1 MNTKKIRLSHL
12 KEISLLME
20 KDKEYWIDFLC
31 KIEPLATAVDEVEKT
46 IRLLANYDKEYMSIH
61 DREPIGIYR
70 ISLPFNNPIYSFSLY
85 SCGIAF
91 AGNEV
96 IVRPSKYTAEYVMTF
111 YKAYAQFEKIGITL
125 FEGPGKD
132 FITDA
137 CEASKPGGLLF
148 TGAYAHLLDI
158 KSKFPPTQH
167 LIYCGSGINPIILG
181 KEIPNLDTAVDLVIN
196 SRIYNSGQDCLCSE
210 KIIIH
215 ESIYDEVL
223 PVLIEKL
230 SKLKLGGFGDKSA
243 DIYPPF
249 EAVKKDITN
258 RYSAINDRE
267 KCVYK
272 RIENDCILAVYEV
285 DINSDSLNSEKF
297 CPIFTL
303 AKYRD
308 ERDLYPI
315 ISSEY
320 RFGLIALGNVS
331 NNIIRNFPHVATS
344 RTVMELEALDAHVPF
359 GGKGKSGF
367 SIYGD
372 TYKDGP
378 ILFSYEATQTK

>member
-1 MNTKKIRLSHL
+1 MNIKKIRLSYL
-12 KEISLLME
+12 EEISILLE
-20 KDKEYWIDFLC
+20 NDKEYWIDFLC
-31 KIEPLATAVDEVEKT
+31 KIEPLKTAVDEVEKT

-70 ISLPFNNPIYSFSLY
+70 VSLPFNNPIYSFVLY

-96 IVRPSKYTAEYVMTF
+96 IVRPSKYTAEYVIAF
-111 YKAYAQFEKIGITL
+111 YKAYAQFRKIGITL
-125 FEGPGKD
+125 FLGSGKD
-132 FITDA
+132 FISDA

-148 TGAYAHLLDI
+148 TGAYGHLLDI
-158 KSKFPPTQH
+158 KSKFPSTQH

-181 KEIPNLDTAVDLVIN
+181 EKILNLDNAVDLVIN

-230 SKLKLGGFGDKSA
+230 SKLKLGSFGDKSA

-249 EAVKKDITN
+249 EAIKKDIAN

-267 KCVYK
+267 KCIYK
-272 RIENDCILAVYEV
+272 RIVNDCILAVYEV

-308 ERDLYPI
+308 ERELKPI

-331 NNIIRNFPHVATS
+331 NNIIQNFPHVATS
-344 RTVMELEALDAHVPF
+344 GTVMELEAMDAHVPF

-367 SIYGD
+367 S
-372 TYKDGP
+372 TYEDIHKDGP
-378 ILFSYEATQTK
+378 ILFSYETTQTI